1 MDLYARL
8 RHFTVIS
15 RPLPTMT
22 VLVKPNKGEEMVR
35 RIRTLALTVAGL
47 AALALGGAAIS
58 GAAGNGTSAKSKAAV
73 HTTKHVTK
81 HATAKTRAH
90 KANAATTPTTDTD
103 NVQEG
108 DQTGPETP
116 DANEPPDANEAPDTG
131 TEAPDAND
139 GPGGHADEANGNP
152 NADTQQSGQN

>member
-1 MDLYARL
+1 ML
-8 RHFTVIS
+8 
-15 RPLPTMT
+15 
-22 VLVKPNKGEEMVR
+22 R
-35 RIRTLALTVAGL
+35 RIRMMALTVSGL

-58 GAAGNGTSAKSKAAV
+58 GAAGNGTPAKSKAAV
-73 HTTKHVTK
+73 HTTKQVKK
-81 HATAKTRAH
+81 HAAAKTRTH
-90 KANAATTPTTDTD
+90 KASAGSAADTD

-116 DANEPPDANEAPDTG
+116 DANEAPDTG
-131 TEAPDAND
+131 SESATETPDGSD